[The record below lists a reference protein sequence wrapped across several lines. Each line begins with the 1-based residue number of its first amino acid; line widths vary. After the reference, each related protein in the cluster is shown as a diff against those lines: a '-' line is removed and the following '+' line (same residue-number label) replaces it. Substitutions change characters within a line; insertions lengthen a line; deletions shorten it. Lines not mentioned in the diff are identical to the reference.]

1 MLVLTAATA
10 AAIATAVVADLYLC
24 HGISP
29 LILSGCHGHI
39 LLLLLLL
46 LPTKL
51 HLTVSSLSI
60 FIDCG
65 HPFPCAIYS
74 LKSDGDFFR
83 VDVCDEVR
91 RAPSQSNMKRAF
103 YFIDHTACAA
113 KHLFIVSS

>member
-10 AAIATAVVADLYLC
+10 AATATAVVADLYLF

-39 LLLLLLL
+39 LLLLLL

-74 LKSDGDFFR
+74 LKSDGDFSESTF
-83 VDVCDEVR
+83 V
-91 RAPSQSNMKRAF
+91 MK
-103 YFIDHTACAA
+103 
-113 KHLFIVSS
+113 